1 MPVIPAVPNAPAASS
16 QPASVTTGLAQLFRT
31 IGRILPRRDP
41 AKPRP
46 KVTDAPNPLGTDSLH
61 RGDHGCDCPSDTGEA
76 AGDRV
81 AGGGNA
87 RPREAG
93 ERPLR
98 GVFDGLVESLDATL
112 RISRWTGTDLV
123 PDPLK
128 SAAAALVD
136 RLGTANRLAADRF
149 AGSPHVVASMVEISG
164 GIKRLDN
171 AYVEFRRSL
180 AGNPT
185 PTLTQLAEHKW
196 PSFPERR

>member
-1 MPVIPAVPNAPAASS
+1 M
-16 QPASVTTGLAQLFRT
+16 RD
-31 IGRILPRRDP
+31 RR
-41 AKPRP
+41 
-46 KVTDAPNPLGTDSLH
+46 V
-61 RGDHGCDCPSDTGEA
+61 
-76 AGDRV
+76 V
-81 AGGGNA
+81 F
-87 RPREAG
+87 
-93 ERPLR
+93 LR

-128 SAAAALVD
+128 AAAAALVD

-185 PTLTQLAEHKW
+185 QKDDGAVALDAELATVKSEASRW
-196 PSFPERR
+196 T